1 MNSDAK
7 KYFYLKFKSRVNFCP
22 RSIIPSLQ
30 NPPLLWVA
38 PTQAIFYF
46 SRGQPHWVMSLVL
59 YSQVSHGEAF
69 ILQKANWRQVY
80 ASFFKVRSLVLLE
93 RGMWRKWQ
101 RPSSRREFGCSR
113 CPFGRSFWKTNSGPR
128 GLLLLCR
135 GAKKEN
141 PIWRSKSCKMVA
153 SSSLGPTNYG
163 WGSEVRA
170 PV

>member
-1 MNSDAK
+1 MWPFDFSPLNTR
-7 KYFYLKFKSRVNFCP
+7 KFTVK
-22 RSIIPSLQ
+22 I
-30 NPPLLWVA
+30 PLLA
-38 PTQAIFYF
+38 L
-46 SRGQPHWVMSLVL
+46 QPRWEWPWPQNREDKAATRPVISWHYGAVNQGLT
-59 YSQVSHGEAF
+59 F

-141 PIWRSKSCKMVA
+141 PVWRSKSCKMVA